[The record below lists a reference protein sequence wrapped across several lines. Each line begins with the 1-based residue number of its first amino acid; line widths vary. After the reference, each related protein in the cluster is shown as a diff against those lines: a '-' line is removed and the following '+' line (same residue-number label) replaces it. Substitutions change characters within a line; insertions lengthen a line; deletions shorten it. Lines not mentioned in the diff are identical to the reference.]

1 MSKSVFLDVKK
12 YKAYVPFIRMSQPQ
26 KHKDLESSIKGRSFL
41 PELLFI
47 GVLIY
52 SYSYLQ
58 QGFESVGNI
67 LIFAVWAVVLV
78 LLFTL
83 ALNNK
88 ETFLLPDAL
97 VKPIGMAAIVF
108 QILTAVETNNINVLF
123 SALIGALIVGGIPYI
138 LFQVSAGKWIG
149 GGDTKLGFVAGIL
162 LGWKLGLLCVG
173 VMVSLVVLSFLVEF
187 IVGKLSKTHVPSM
200 IPTGVLW
207 VTSIIISMLVGFI

>member
-1 MSKSVFLDVKK
+1 MGKSMIADMKK
-12 YKAYVPFIRMSQPQ
+12 YKPYTPFLRMSQPQ
-26 KHKDLESSIKGRSFL
+26 KHKDLESTVKGRGFL

-47 GVLIY
+47 GVLIF

-67 LIFAVWAVVLV
+67 LIFAVWVVVLA

-88 ETFLLPDAL
+88 ETFMLPDAL
-97 VKPIGMAAIVF
+97 VKPIGIAAIVF

-123 SALIGALIVGGIPYI
+123 SALFGALIVGGIPYI
-138 LFQVSAGKWIG
+138 LFQVSGGKWIG

-173 VMVSLVVLSFLVEF
+173 VMISLVILSFLVEF

-207 VTSIIISMLVGFI
+207 VVSIVASMLVGWI

>member
-1 MSKSVFLDVKK
+1 MSKSMFLDIKK
-12 YKAYVPFIRMSQPQ
+12 YKAHVPFIRMSQPQ
-26 KHKDLESSIKGRSFL
+26 KHKDLESTVSGRSFL

-47 GVLIY
+47 GVLIF

-58 QGFESVGNI
+58 EGFESVGNI
-67 LIFAVWAVVLV
+67 LIFAVWVVILG

-88 ETFLLPDAL
+88 ETFMLPNTL
-97 VKPIGMAAIVF
+97 VKPIGIAAIVF

-123 SALIGALIVGGIPYI
+123 GALIGALIVGGIPYI
-138 LFQVSAGKWIG
+138 LFQVSGGKWIG

-173 VMVSLVVLSFLVEF
+173 VMIFLVILSFLVEF
-187 IVGKLSKTHVPSM
+187 IVGKLSKTHIPSR

-207 VTSIIISMLVGFI
+207 VVSIVTSMLIGWA

>member
-1 MSKSVFLDVKK
+1 MSKSMFLDIKK
-12 YKAYVPFIRMSQPQ
+12 FKAYVPFIRMTQPQ
-26 KHKDLESSIKGRSFL
+26 KHKDLESSVRGRSFL

-47 GVLIY
+47 GVLIF

-67 LIFAVWAVVLV
+67 LIFAVWVAVLA

-88 ETFLLPDAL
+88 ETFMLPDAL
-97 VKPIGMAAIVF
+97 VKPIGVSAIVF
-108 QILTAVETNNINVLF
+108 QILTAVEGNNINVLF
-123 SALIGALIVGGIPYI
+123 SALFGALIVGGIPYI
-138 LFQVSAGKWIG
+138 LFQVSGGKWIG

-173 VMVSLVVLSFLVEF
+173 VMVSLVILSFLIEF
-187 IVGKLSKTHVPSM
+187 TVGKLSKTHVPSM